1 MENYGYVKEGRNL
14 SGKFKDGGV
23 LSSNP

>member
-1 MENYGYVKEGRNL
+1 MENCGYGKEGGDL